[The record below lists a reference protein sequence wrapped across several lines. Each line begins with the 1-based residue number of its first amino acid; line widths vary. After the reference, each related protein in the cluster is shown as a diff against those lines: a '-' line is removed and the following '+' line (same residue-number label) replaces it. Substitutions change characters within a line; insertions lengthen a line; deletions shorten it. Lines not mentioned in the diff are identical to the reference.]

1 MHPKGLGDASGW
13 WRFAIADQEIDLT
26 SSFVRFIV
34 AAVILG
40 SLICPGQESPS
51 SGASTPPQ
59 QSQPATQAQPA
70 QAAPAQSKIDNDKKD
85 KGQASGTSNDRLFY
99 ALPNFLT
106 LENGANAPPLTA
118 REKFKV
124 VTRSSLDYVQVPWY
138 GFLAG
143 VSMAEN
149 SEPGYGQGA
158 EGYGK
163 RFGAAF
169 ADGTIEN
176 YMAGAILPSLLHQDP
191 RFFQSS
197 EGGFARRAG
206 YAVSRIF
213 VTRTDSGHSQFNFSE
228 IFGSAVS
235 AGISTYSYH
244 PRADKTLAN
253 TASVWGSEVG
263 YDTITI
269 LVKEFWPD
277 IRRKLSKN
285 KK

>member
-1 MHPKGLGDASGW
+1 MK
-13 WRFAIADQEIDLT
+13 
-26 SSFVRFIV
+26 SSFARFLL
-34 AAVILG
+34 AGSILY
-40 SLICPGQESPS
+40 SLISAAQQPQPA
-51 SGASTPPQ
+51 GASSPQ
-59 QSQPATQAQPA
+59 QSQPATPTPPA
-70 QAAPAQSKIDNDKKD
+70 QNKDDKDKKD
-85 KGQASGTSNDRLFY
+85 KDQASGTSNDRLFY

-106 LENGANAPPLTA
+106 LENGAQVPPLTA
-118 REKFKV
+118 RGKFKV
-124 VTRSSLDYVQVPWY
+124 VARSSFDYVQVPWY

-143 VSMAEN
+143 VSQAEN

-163 RFGAAF
+163 RFGAAY

-176 YMAGAILPSLLHQDP
+176 FMTGAILPSLLHQDP

-197 EGGFARRAG
+197 EGGFARRTG

-213 VTRTDSGHSQFNFSE
+213 ITRTDSGHSQFNFSE
-228 IFGSAVS
+228 IFGSALS

-244 PRADKTLAN
+244 PREDKTLAN

-269 LVKEFWPD
+269 VVKEFWPD

>member
-1 MHPKGLGDASGW
+1 
-13 WRFAIADQEIDLT
+13 LT
-26 SSFVRFIV
+26 SSFVRFLL
-34 AAVILG
+34 AFAILC
-40 SLICPGQESPS
+40 SLISVAQEP
-51 SGASTPPQ
+51 
-59 QSQPATQAQPA
+59 QPAAGSSASQQPQPA
-70 QAAPAQSKIDNDKKD
+70 GQGSATPGPAAQSKDDQNKT
-85 KGQASGTSNDRLFY
+85 GQGQPAGTTSGTSNDRLFY

-106 LENGANAPPLTA
+106 LENGAHVSPLTTK
-118 REKFKV
+118 EKYKV
-124 VTRSSLDYVQVPWY
+124 VARSSFDYVQVPWY

-143 VSMAEN
+143 VSQAEN

-176 YMAGAILPSLLHQDP
+176 FMTGAVLPSMLHQDP
-191 RFFQSS
+191 RFFQSG
-197 EGGFARRAG
+197 EGSFAHRTG

-213 VTRTDSGHSQFNFSE
+213 VTRTDSGHQQFNYSE
-228 IFGSAVS
+228 IFGSALS
-235 AGISTYSYH
+235 AAISTYSYH

-253 TASVWGSEVG
+253 TASVWGTQVG

-269 LVKEFWPD
+269 AVKEFWPD

>member
-1 MHPKGLGDASGW
+1 MNSPLI
-13 WRFAIADQEIDLT
+13 RFFVIFAILYSVISVAQE
-26 SSFVRFIV
+26 
-34 AAVILG
+34 
-40 SLICPGQESPS
+40 
-51 SGASTPPQ
+51 
-59 QSQPATQAQPA
+59 SQPAAGSSPSQQAQPPA
-70 QAAPAQSKIDNDKKD
+70 QNPPAQNKDDQNKTGQGQTAPAT
-85 KGQASGTSNDRLFY
+85 SGTSNDRLFY

-106 LENGANAPPLTA
+106 LENGANVPPLTA
-118 REKFKV
+118 GGKFKV
-124 VTRSSLDYVQVPWY
+124 VARGSFDYIQLPWY
-138 GFLAG
+138 ASLAG
-143 VSMAEN
+143 ISQASD

-176 YMAGAILPSLLHQDP
+176 FMTGAVLPSMLHQDP

-197 EGGFARRAG
+197 EGGFAHRTG

-213 VTRTDSGHSQFNFSE
+213 ITRTDSGKKQFNYSE
-228 IFGSAVS
+228 VFGSALA

-244 PRADKTLAN
+244 PRADKTLDNAL
-253 TASVWGSEVG
+253 SVWGSEVG

-269 LVKEFWPD
+269 VVKEFWPD